1 MTEHGG
7 VPDRPSGGQER
18 SQRQTSSWF
27 QPSEERYRTQAQYR
41 DPYEERQKNQDGSV
55 DTGASDRPD
64 TPSAPRYPNS
74 GGYPGL
80 GGYQGGAPGMAEP
93 YPPALSGTGLSGDAQ
108 APSLGGDYPF
118 DLPPRD
124 RVPSYRDFAESGTE
138 RAASGQDRDLD
149 DDSGPGSAYDLST
162 RSYRPEDLYPSGTTP
177 SGASHSTFS
186 PGVESTPSTP
196 QGATYRLE
204 DPTPGTTSGYEFGRS
219 PSSPESAPSSGSST
233 TGTWTVKT
241 EGERGATYRL
251 EDPAPGTTSGYE
263 FGRQPSEPAAA
274 AEPSGKES
282 GPEGAT
288 GGWPSAK
295 PDSTLPG
302 YSAGIGNPYTP
313 SASSTDTAPAGQST
327 EASGGQ
333 PHRPPDPTSVYRIP
347 TGDKAQSPLAPNR
360 IVPPYRT
367 QANAPYPGWG
377 GAKSEDSSPLGDG
390 GASAGS
396 YGPSGQG
403 ESRSTAESSLGEST
417 WSGLGTGSS
426 SPLDGS
432 GASAGGAESV
442 EREEPR
448 SAADSLLGESTWSG
462 RGAGDSSPLDD
473 SGASGAPGV
482 VEREEPRPTSEPSLG
497 ESTWSG
503 LGTGSSSPLDGS
515 GASAGGAESVER
527 EEPRSAADSLLG
539 ESTWSGRGAGDSS
552 PLDDSGASAGSY
564 GPSDQG
570 ESRSAAESSLGGS
583 LGTGSGNTWAFS
595 RDDPRLPDSVREIAE
610 RAAQRSSRTDTSSDP
625 LSSSHDP
632 QATAAWD
639 SLKTTD
645 FTSRD
650 SADDR
655 WNGAAEDSTDAEET
669 RHDSP
674 GEKNTSEQSTADPL
688 LAIANEQSRARSKEL
703 ASQSEADNW
712 DLAEGIVKENTG
724 AVPLPPDL
732 SEEVL
737 EGDRYDELGYDG
749 RSRDADYDDRDYDDY
764 PEDRRYDRDEDYD
777 SGWRGEGD
785 RSYDDRRGGDDEYYD
800 DVDDRYYP
808 EPVRDRGAR
817 ASRRKDK
824 IAKEFPGFTE
834 PVGGSAADYPGYDNI
849 DVWPETEGLAT
860 ATLWLGIFALLPGL
874 GLLPAVVALV
884 LGPKAKKNIRDSQG
898 HLEGEQLVKAGTILA
913 TIGIVVSV
921 LTVVGYV
928 LLF

>member
-1 MTEHGG
+1 M
-7 VPDRPSGGQER
+7 PDRPSGGQER

-462 RGAGDSSPLDD
+462 
-473 SGASGAPGV
+473 
-482 VEREEPRPTSEPSLG
+482 
-497 ESTWSG
+497 
-503 LGTGSSSPLDGS
+503 LGTGGSSPLDG
-515 GASAGGAESVER
+515 
-527 EEPRSAADSLLG
+527 
-539 ESTWSGRGAGDSS
+539 
-552 PLDDSGASAGSY
+552 SGASAGSY

>member
-1 MTEHGG
+1 VTEHGG

-403 ESRSTAESSLGEST
+403 ESRS
-417 WSGLGTGSS
+417 
-426 SPLDGS
+426 
-432 GASAGGAESV
+432 
-442 EREEPR
+442 
-448 SAADSLLGESTWSG
+448 
-462 RGAGDSSPLDD
+462 
-473 SGASGAPGV
+473 
-482 VEREEPRPTSEPSLG
+482 
-497 ESTWSG
+497 
-503 LGTGSSSPLDGS
+503 
-515 GASAGGAESVER
+515 
-527 EEPRSAADSLLG
+527 
-539 ESTWSGRGAGDSS
+539 
-552 PLDDSGASAGSY
+552 
-564 GPSDQG
+564 
-570 ESRSAAESSLGGS
+570 AAESSLGGS

>member
-396 YGPSGQG
+396 YGPS
-403 ESRSTAESSLGEST
+403 
-417 WSGLGTGSS
+417 
-426 SPLDGS
+426 
-432 GASAGGAESV
+432 
-442 EREEPR
+442 
-448 SAADSLLGESTWSG
+448 
-462 RGAGDSSPLDD
+462 
-473 SGASGAPGV
+473 
-482 VEREEPRPTSEPSLG
+482 
-497 ESTWSG
+497 
-503 LGTGSSSPLDGS
+503 
-515 GASAGGAESVER
+515 
-527 EEPRSAADSLLG
+527 
-539 ESTWSGRGAGDSS
+539 
-552 PLDDSGASAGSY
+552 
-564 GPSDQG
+564 DQG

>member
-263 FGRQPSEPAAA
+263 FGRSPSSPESAPSSGSSTTGTWTVKTEGERGATYRLEDPAPGTTSGYEFGRQPSEPAAA

-403 ESRSTAESSLGEST
+403 ESRSTAES
-417 WSGLGTGSS
+417 
-426 SPLDGS
+426 
-432 GASAGGAESV
+432 
-442 EREEPR
+442 
-448 SAADSLLGESTWSG
+448 
-462 RGAGDSSPLDD
+462 
-473 SGASGAPGV
+473 
-482 VEREEPRPTSEPSLG
+482 SLG

>member
-1 MTEHGG
+1 VTEHGG

-462 RGAGDSSPLDD
+462 
-473 SGASGAPGV
+473 
-482 VEREEPRPTSEPSLG
+482 
-497 ESTWSG
+497 
-503 LGTGSSSPLDGS
+503 LGTGGSSPLDG
-515 GASAGGAESVER
+515 
-527 EEPRSAADSLLG
+527 
-539 ESTWSGRGAGDSS
+539 
-552 PLDDSGASAGSY
+552 SGASAGSY

>member
-1 MTEHGG
+1 VTEHGG

-462 RGAGDSSPLDD
+462 
-473 SGASGAPGV
+473 
-482 VEREEPRPTSEPSLG
+482 
-497 ESTWSG
+497 
-503 LGTGSSSPLDGS
+503 LGTGGSSPLDGS
-515 GASAGGAESVER
+515 GASAG
-527 EEPRSAADSLLG
+527 
-539 ESTWSGRGAGDSS
+539 
-552 PLDDSGASAGSY
+552 SY
-564 GPSDQG
+564 GPSGQG

>member
-1 MTEHGG
+1 M
-7 VPDRPSGGQER
+7 PDRPSGGQER

-503 LGTGSSSPLDGS
+503 LGTGSSSPLGDG
-515 GASAGGAESVER
+515 
-527 EEPRSAADSLLG
+527 
-539 ESTWSGRGAGDSS
+539 
-552 PLDDSGASAGSY
+552 GASAGSY
-564 GPSDQG
+564 GTSDQG

>member
-1 MTEHGG
+1 
-7 VPDRPSGGQER
+7 
-18 SQRQTSSWF
+18 
-27 QPSEERYRTQAQYR
+27 
-41 DPYEERQKNQDGSV
+41 
-55 DTGASDRPD
+55 
-64 TPSAPRYPNS
+64 

-251 EDPAPGTTSGYE
+251 EDPASGTTSGYE

-482 VEREEPRPTSEPSLG
+482 VER
-497 ESTWSG
+497 
-503 LGTGSSSPLDGS
+503 
-515 GASAGGAESVER
+515 
-527 EEPRSAADSLLG
+527 
-539 ESTWSGRGAGDSS
+539 
-552 PLDDSGASAGSY
+552 
-564 GPSDQG
+564 
-570 ESRSAAESSLGGS
+570 
-583 LGTGSGNTWAFS
+583 
-595 RDDPRLPDSVREIAE
+595 
-610 RAAQRSSRTDTSSDP
+610 
-625 LSSSHDP
+625 
-632 QATAAWD
+632 
-639 SLKTTD
+639 
-645 FTSRD
+645 
-650 SADDR
+650 
-655 WNGAAEDSTDAEET
+655 
-669 RHDSP
+669 
-674 GEKNTSEQSTADPL
+674 
-688 LAIANEQSRARSKEL
+688 
-703 ASQSEADNW
+703 
-712 DLAEGIVKENTG
+712 
-724 AVPLPPDL
+724 
-732 SEEVL
+732 
-737 EGDRYDELGYDG
+737 
-749 RSRDADYDDRDYDDY
+749 
-764 PEDRRYDRDEDYD
+764 
-777 SGWRGEGD
+777 
-785 RSYDDRRGGDDEYYD
+785 
-800 DVDDRYYP
+800 
-808 EPVRDRGAR
+808 
-817 ASRRKDK
+817 
-824 IAKEFPGFTE
+824 
-834 PVGGSAADYPGYDNI
+834 
-849 DVWPETEGLAT
+849 
-860 ATLWLGIFALLPGL
+860 
-874 GLLPAVVALV
+874 
-884 LGPKAKKNIRDSQG
+884 
-898 HLEGEQLVKAGTILA
+898 
-913 TIGIVVSV
+913 
-921 LTVVGYV
+921 
-928 LLF
+928 

>member
-462 RGAGDSSPLDD
+462 
-473 SGASGAPGV
+473 
-482 VEREEPRPTSEPSLG
+482 
-497 ESTWSG
+497 
-503 LGTGSSSPLDGS
+503 LGTGGSSPLDG
-515 GASAGGAESVER
+515 
-527 EEPRSAADSLLG
+527 
-539 ESTWSGRGAGDSS
+539 
-552 PLDDSGASAGSY
+552 SGASAGSY